1 MSFYTLGQFG
11 KISVKLSDGTN
22 KELHNN
28 NNIQESSY
36 SRFSIT
42 GVDTTATGDYNA
54 TLSYTEGAWS
64 NTNTVSKQIKISVA
78 EEKTNEQYSYISNGE
93 IAQVNAIYS
102 TEKSVHIPDTIDG
115 AQVINDYGDIY
126 DNPANKQIRNNQITA
141 ITLSKYLRYIPQAT
155 NSLFDIDYSLDNSYS
170 WSSLKEISISDESKN
185 FSSENGVW
193 FDKDKTVLVKYPCAK
208 VDTEYRIPNTVKE
221 VRGGALRDV
230 IHGFQKIYIPA
241 SVESFPCFSDSHGT
255 SNLSEIEVDG
265 QNKNYKSQDGV
276 LYSKDMKQLLLYPF
290 AKQDVSYSVP
300 EGVDYIKDI
309 IDVQHLKN
317 IVLPKS
323 LFQIYGHIIV
333 ENVYIDQTYDWYQSQ
348 QNAYHWVLESIIW
361 NNTTIYVRDSQL
373 RDYFMKKNAE
383 QLEKY
388 HATISEVYNW

>member
-1 MSFYTLGQFG
+1 M
-11 KISVKLSDGTN
+11 
-22 KELHNN
+22 
-28 NNIQESSY
+28 
-36 SRFSIT
+36 
-42 GVDTTATGDYNA
+42 
-54 TLSYTEGAWS
+54 
-64 NTNTVSKQIKISVA
+64 
-78 EEKTNEQYSYISNGE
+78 
-93 IAQVNAIYS
+93 
-102 TEKSVHIPDTIDG
+102 
-115 AQVINDYGDIY
+115 
-126 DNPANKQIRNNQITA
+126 
-141 ITLSKYLRYIPQAT
+141 RYIPQAT

-276 LYSKDMKQLLLYPF
+276 LYSKDMKRLLLYPF
-290 AKQDVSYSVP
+290 AKQDVSYYVP

>member
-1 MSFYTLGQFG
+1 M
-11 KISVKLSDGTN
+11 
-22 KELHNN
+22 
-28 NNIQESSY
+28 
-36 SRFSIT
+36 
-42 GVDTTATGDYNA
+42 
-54 TLSYTEGAWS
+54 
-64 NTNTVSKQIKISVA
+64 
-78 EEKTNEQYSYISNGE
+78 
-93 IAQVNAIYS
+93 
-102 TEKSVHIPDTIDG
+102 
-115 AQVINDYGDIY
+115 
-126 DNPANKQIRNNQITA
+126 
-141 ITLSKYLRYIPQAT
+141 
-155 NSLFDIDYSLDNSYS
+155 
-170 WSSLKEISISDESKN
+170 
-185 FSSENGVW
+185 
-193 FDKDKTVLVKYPCAK
+193 LVKYPCAK

-323 LFQIYGHIIV
+323 LYRIYGYIQV

-348 QNAYHWVLESIIW
+348 QNAYHWVLQRIIW

-373 RDYFMKKNAE
+373 RDYFMKENAE